1 MPEMKRTNE
10 AIERAKRDRE
20 ARLVRS
26 SQFKKQLAATDRL
39 LDLLERM
46 NLADVDRLGV
56 AAARGIARA
65 TEALPPSLRPVVRP
79 TTTVQSALDQVFEVQ
94 RTLFSE
100 RARRTKRGP
109 PQGLLLRRHDSG
121 DRAGSV
127 QASPAV
133 AGTEAAPGEQPQET
147 DQNRGADEGHDDL
160 GEEADHDDPELACEP
175 VAQQRTQDAR
185 DDVADQPEPVATH

>member
-94 RTLFSE
+94 RTLLSE
-100 RARRTKRGP
+100 RARRTQRSP
-109 PQGLLLRRHDSG
+109 PRELLLRRHHSG
-121 DRAGSV
+121 DAAGSV

-133 AGTEAAPGEQPQET
+133 AGTEAAAGEQAEVLTT
-147 DQNRGADEGHDDL
+147 DVFGR
-160 GEEADHDDPELACEP
+160 
-175 VAQQRTQDAR
+175 
-185 DDVADQPEPVATH
+185 